1 MRPDG
6 VKAELRAVPDCPHL
20 AQVRTALYA
29 ALADLGLPV
38 VVTEVVGDYPSPT
51 VLINGVD
58 VMGGTGD
65 GPAACRL
72 DLPTVERLRAALRHA
87 IAAESPPAL

>member
-1 MRPDG
+1 MR
-6 VKAELRAVPDCPHL
+6 
-20 AQVRTALYA
+20 QALHA

-38 VVTEVVGDYPSPT
+38 VVTEVVGEYPSPT
-51 VLINGVD
+51 ILINDVD

-72 DLPTVERLRAALRHA
+72 DLPTVDRIRAALRHA